1 MNIQTSLVCQKDKG
15 GDGMLDP
22 AIDAFF
28 TETKLSMEDWLPKAA
43 RIAGSR
49 AFATHPSKFSHP
61 DTGVGIKNKKNQ
73 TYVTPVTHCAKKTN
87 DGFLRS
93 GNVKS
98 EEFNETV
105 GDAAALKV
113 DSFLKLRM
121 ADGNILLDH
130 IRSETDLARRL
141 LNIQSE
147 TYDSLRKGFL
157 AIINP
162 VSVNATS
169 SKIKQVYFPVPKGYH
184 LISLLSN
191 SGIIYELKRRINIIR
206 FKDEVKELREIK
218 RKNEYSEKGFIELY
232 NLTTIGYGGT
242 KPQNISALNKDNGGK
257 AHLLMS
263 MPPTL
268 KKLNTRFPRQNFFK
282 ESLRDYEYRE
292 IFNALHKLFKTDY
305 NNHRIREG
313 RDYRIQS
320 LVDLIIDRM
329 WAVRAVC
336 NEQYKSESSKLKPHQ
351 KFWLCD
357 EFIQEREIENEWLD
371 TLCKE
376 IAVWIIRRYEKLMG
390 KNAYKLGEA
399 ERIHFYEIILENK
412 EALR

>member
-1 MNIQTSLVCQKDKG
+1 
-15 GDGMLDP
+15 MLDS
-22 AIDAFF
+22 AIVTFF
-28 TETKLSMEDWLPKAA
+28 SETKLSREDWLPKAA
-43 RIAGSR
+43 KIAGSR
-49 AFATHPSKFSHP
+49 AFSTHPSKFSHP

-73 TYVTPVTHCAKKTN
+73 TYVTPVICCAKKTN

-93 GNVKS
+93 GNVKT
-98 EEFNETV
+98 EEGNETV

-121 ADGNILLDH
+121 ADGNTLLEH

-162 VSVNATS
+162 VSGNATS
-169 SKIKQVYFPVPKGYH
+169 SKIKQVYFPIPGGYH
-184 LISLLSN
+184 LLSLLSN
-191 SGIIYELKRRINIIR
+191 SGMIYELKRRINSVR

-218 RKNEYSEKGFIELY
+218 RRNEYSEKGFIELY

-268 KKLNTRFPRQNFFK
+268 KRLNIRFPRQNFLK
-282 ESLRDYEYRE
+282 ESLRVFEYRE
-292 IFNALHKLFKTDY
+292 IFYALHKLFRTDY
-305 NNHRIREG
+305 SNHRIREG

-320 LVDLIIDRM
+320 LVELIIDRM

-336 NEQYKSESSKLKPHQ
+336 NEQYRSENSKLKPHQ

-357 EFIQEREIENEWLD
+357 EFSQNREIENDWLD

-376 IAVWIIRRYEKLMG
+376 IAAWIIRTYERLLG

-399 ERIHFYEIILENK
+399 ERVHIYEIISENE